1 MTGHPTQHADTRNKG
16 AERILIVSDIH
27 SNIEAL
33 EACLADARARGGFT
47 RCWNIGD
54 TVGYGPDPVAVL
66 DALRAI
72 NVPVRSVKGNH
83 DRTSVRDL
91 LWAQPEYYH
100 RQADYLNW
108 RAMSDA
114 DRTVLRAWPEEV
126 IDLGFRIVHDP
137 GNRYVTSA
145 PTANEVLTKTKNA
158 THVAVGHSH
167 DPGYFVSE
175 SAPGEPVRCG
185 PFVPFDDGDVLTFA
199 KGCRYL
205 INPGGVGQPRDG
217 DWRTGYLLATID
229 GDAVTIEARRV
240 PYDVEATLSKLRER
254 DYPAVLVEMLR
265 PRR

>member
-1 MTGHPTQHADTRNKG
+1 MTGHPTKHADTRNGG

-72 NVPVRSVKGNH
+72 DVPVLSVKGNH

-137 GNRYVTSA
+137 GRQYVTTA
-145 PTANEVLTKTKNA
+145 WTANEVLTKTNDA

-175 SAPGEPVRCG
+175 SAPANRCG
-185 PFVPFDDGDVLTFA
+185 ADRSCRLTTVTSSPLPRGA
-199 KGCRYL
+199 ATSSTRAASGNRAMVT
-205 INPGGVGQPRDG
+205 GGRGTS
-217 DWRTGYLLATID
+217 WRRSTAT
-229 GDAVTIEARRV
+229 
-240 PYDVEATLSKLRER
+240 P
-254 DYPAVLVEMLR
+254 
-265 PRR
+265 

>member
-1 MTGHPTQHADTRNKG
+1 MTGESTQHPDTRKAANV
-16 AERILIVSDIH
+16 RVLILSDIH

-33 EACLADARARGGFT
+33 DACLADARSRGGFT

-72 NVPVRSVKGNH
+72 DVRVLSVKGNH
-83 DRTSVRDL
+83 DRTSTRDL

-114 DRTVLRAWPEEV
+114 DRDVLRGWPEEV
-126 IDLGFRIVHDP
+126 VDLGFRLVHDP
-137 GNRYVTSA
+137 DKQYVTSVR
-145 PTANEVLTKTKNA
+145 TANEVLTKTKDA
-158 THVAVGHSH
+158 THVTVGHSH
-167 DPGYFVSE
+167 DPGYFVSD

-199 KGCRYL
+199 TGHRYL

-229 GDAVTIEARRV
+229 VDAVTIEARRV
-240 PYDVEATLSKLRER
+240 AYDVEATLSKLRER